1 MLDSKSKVYL
11 DNEQL
16 VYCLVKHV
24 DLVDRPLIENYL
36 NILQQTVNKNA
47 C

>member
-11 DNEQL
+11 DDKQL
-16 VYCLVKHV
+16 VYSLVKHV